1 MTSEIIQI
9 LIASTGVQTSVGR
22 NTANDKWKVYP
33 YVAPQKEAGPF
44 ITVRKSD
51 TEVTGNYTCAGTLD
65 FPAYEVRC
73 WSKNQIQT
81 EELHEATRV
90 ALETGNGIYMQ
101 NAQDGF
107 SLESDMYVHIATY
120 KAQETR
126 TIT

>member
-1 MTSEIIQI
+1 MTSEIIQR
-9 LIASTGVQTSVGR
+9 LIASTGVQTLVGR

-44 ITVRKSD
+44 ITVRKSA
-51 TEVTGNYTCAGTLD
+51 TEGTGNFTCASTLD
-65 FPAYEVRC
+65 FPTYEVRC

-90 ALETGNGIYMQ
+90 ALETGSGIFMVD
-101 NAQDGF
+101 AHDGF
-107 SLESDMYVHIATY
+107 SQEADMHVHIGTY
-120 KAQETR
+120 RAQETR